1 MNRGEHKM
9 QYDTGTPADIWTGN
23 DKIFRAYFHGD
34 EKGDGKHPAEKIKNQ
49 IGHEWKTVEH
59 DPCFGA
65 VLNAGYVDISFDS
78 KEMFN
83 AVLNMAEQ
91 NGWKCLA
98 LPSTHGGHTYWKK
111 SPGLGKD
118 GKDVPLLV
126 GFKADIH
133 SGSTYIPLCVH
144 GEKRFPP
151 EYDVLDGEEY
161 QEVPEE
167 LYRVPEKWES
177 VNLWGLKNHDGRN
190 DALSKIILRMANYGK
205 FTKEQIKRIATN
217 TNSFVFKEPLDNDE
231 MNIIL
236 RDETFRDI
244 RETEFRPIEG
254 ISAAELMNTDIKP
267 VEFIVNGLLPVG
279 LNILASPPK
288 YGKSFMC
295 MDLALSVA
303 SGRDFLG
310 YTTNKSPVLYLAL
323 EDRYDRLKERI
334 EKLLNGETAPENMML
349 STDSATLDTG
359 FIEQLEECINRRN
372 IKLIIVDTFIK
383 VRGVAK
389 RNESAYAVDSREA
402 GIIKKFAD
410 QHGISVLLVTH
421 TRKGIDTN
429 DPFSNIT
436 GTYGIAGAADD
447 MIVLTKDKRSD
458 NLTKMSV
465 TGRDV
470 QYEEIPIVFDKDRGK
485 WNRQADSYDAVAA
498 DAERAAA
505 WGRFETGNL
514 KKTIMR
520 LLEDNGG
527 TWKGS
532 CSSMINAGKKYGSL
546 IEMSSRTLTKELR
559 IINDKLFS
567 INVIHTEIKNGTG
580 GVIHQFELREPTEDK
595 NVEQF

>member
-1 MNRGEHKM
+1 M
-9 QYDTGTPADIWTGN
+9 QCKTESPVKNVWTGN
-23 DKIFRAYFHGD
+23 GKIFRAYFHGSEQD
-34 EKGDGKHPAEKIKNQ
+34 EGKKPAERVKNQ

-59 DPCFGA
+59 DSCFGA
-65 VLNAGYVDISFDS
+65 VLNPGFIDISFDS

-111 SPGLGKD
+111 PKGFGKD
-118 GKDVPLLV
+118 GKDIALVV

-151 EYDVLDGEEY
+151 EYDILDGEDY

-167 LYRVPEKWES
+167 LWPVVTRDGNRANYKTG
-177 VNLWGLKNHDGRN
+177 LWGLKSGDGRN
-190 DALSKIILRMANYGK
+190 SALSAAVIKMVHDSK
-205 FTKEQIKRIATN
+205 FTSEQIKRIVTN
-217 TNSFVFKEPLDNDE
+217 TNEFVFKEPLSNDE
-231 MNIIL
+231 MNTIL

-244 RETEFRPIEG
+244 QETEFRPIEG
-254 ISAAELMNTDIKP
+254 MSAAELMNTDIKP

-310 YTTNKSPVLYLAL
+310 YTTNKNPVLYLAL

-334 EKLLNGETAPENMML
+334 EKLLDNEPAPENMIL

-359 FIEQLEECINRRN
+359 FIEQLEECINRQN

-389 RNESAYAVDSREA
+389 RNESAYTVDSREA
-402 GIIKKFAD
+402 GTIKKFAD
-410 QHGISVLLVTH
+410 QHGVSILLVTH
-421 TRKGIDTN
+421 TRKGIDMN

-470 QYEEIPIVFDKDRGK
+470 QYEEIPIVFDKDHGK

-498 DAERAAA
+498 DVERAAA
-505 WGRFETGNL
+505 FAKFETGNL

-527 TWKGS
+527 IWKGS
-532 CSSMINAGKKYGSL
+532 CSSMINASKKYGSL
-546 IEMSSRTLTKELR
+546 IEVSSRTLTKELR
-559 IINDKLFS
+559 LINDILYS

-580 GVIHQFELREPTEDK
+580 GVIHQFELRKRTEDK
-595 NVEQF
+595 SVEQT